1 MAKSCV
7 NHRWLWLS
15 NCYLKSFLSS
25 PSHCPSF
32 LHTGAIATCL
42 LVVLGISSLPS
53 VTATLSWR
61 EFTFIQSKLGW
72 VALIAAASHDVFL
85 AWHYMFL
92 YWGCFRTLPI
102 GPQVGI
108 SSLKC

>member
-1 MAKSCV
+1 MGEKG
-7 NHRWLWLS
+7 LTGL
-15 NCYLKSFLSS
+15 
-25 PSHCPSF
+25 F
-32 LHTGAIATCL
+32 LHTHFTVLPLTPAGAIATCL

-72 VALIAAASHDVFL
+72 IALIAAALHDVFL

-102 GPQVGI
+102 GPQVAP
-108 SSLKC
+108 